1 MQRDA
6 IVLASNQWLSM
17 ANSNEERTYIDVAT
31 EFYLRFADAAKAID
45 EYANRT
51 SDTTSK
57 AMYKAQAD
65 DFKDRM
71 DAIVDSF
78 SMCKSISD
86 VNNAYNSMYDLSRQ
100 IRRFNW

>member
-1 MQRDA
+1 
-6 IVLASNQWLSM
+6 
-17 ANSNEERTYIDVAT
+17 
-31 EFYLRFADAAKAID
+31 
-45 EYANRT
+45 
-51 SDTTSK
+51 
-57 AMYKAQAD
+57 MYKAQAD

-86 VNNAYNSMYDLSRQ
+86 VNNVYNSMYDLSRQ

>member
-1 MQRDA
+1 MNIQ
-6 IVLASNQWLSM
+6 
-17 ANSNEERTYIDVAT
+17 T
-31 EFYLRFADAAKAID
+31 EQVILHQKLCIR
-45 EYANRT
+45 
-51 SDTTSK
+51 
-57 AMYKAQAD
+57 QAD

-86 VNNAYNSMYDLSRQ
+86 VNNVYNSMYDLSRQ